1 MPEDAVGD
9 KADYQN
15 AEKSGG
21 VSQLKKLEPMP
32 LIKSGVSIAADL
44 RFGWRP

>member
-9 KADYQN
+9 KATDEN
-15 AEKSGG
+15 GEKSGG
-21 VSQLKKLEPMP
+21 GSQLKKLEPMP

>member
-1 MPEDAVGD
+1 MPEGGVDD
-9 KADYQN
+9 KADDQN

-21 VSQLKKLEPMP
+21 GSQLKKLEPMP